1 MDAMQ
6 SGLRYRI
13 KRAVRQMGEQHGRL
27 RACFTEIRMALAR
40 GDASGS
46 QEALERLRVALE
58 AHFELEDDVFFPA
71 LHGLRPDCAE
81 GLERLTREHVGF
93 AEALRRLEKEL
104 ERAGVDACER
114 AFEAFVGSIAE
125 HEAQEER
132 LVGTIAGPD
141 SESD

>member
-6 SGLRYRI
+6 PGLRYRI
-13 KRAVRQMGEQHGRL
+13 RRAIRQMGEQHAHL

-40 GDASGS
+40 GDTSGC
-46 QEALERLRVALE
+46 QDALERLRSVLE

-81 GLERLTREHVGF
+81 GLERLSREHVGF
-93 AEALRRLEKEL
+93 ADALRRLAKDL
-104 ERAGVDACER
+104 EDAGVDACER
-114 AFEAFVGSIAE
+114 AFEAFAGSIAE
-125 HEAQEER
+125 HEAHEER
-132 LVGTIAGPD
+132 LVGSIAGPE